1 MVTITTP
8 ESSVLPAW
16 VSDYEQEYN
25 LYLNG
30 RKKWILWALIS
41 GILLII
47 IKIAEN
53 SVTVVVEIIAVDYVI
68 FIDLLLLLL
77 ALFFFY
83 SVIKFSS
90 FTFKPSQFLAG
101 FLYLLGY
108 TINNN
113 DDPGITNYI
122 QKIDIYLKNIESIL
136 DIVNNS
142 IIRSHY
148 VGTIESYLDNLYEII
163 ELCNEYAKHHDQYS
177 INKSDVSMQ
186 LMNLGKIVR
195 NDEDKVSDK
204 HTNLT
209 QLLIADL
216 KKDNLRGKAIKISM
230 FSKIKNIGLEFIN
243 KAPEPIKLI
252 SLIIFILIFVI
263 VTIYYFGTKLEI
275 SSETLFETAILGSI
289 TSISGILWIYKNY
302 FGKTK
307 I

>member
-30 RKKWILWALIS
+30 RKKWIRWALIS
-41 GILLII
+41 GISLII
-47 IKIAEN
+47 INITEISETFA
-53 SVTVVVEIIAVDYVI
+53 VEIFAADYVI
-68 FIDLLLLLL
+68 FINLLLLLL

-83 SVIKFSS
+83 SLIKFSNIP
-90 FTFKPSQFLAG
+90 FKPSQFLAG

-122 QKIDIYLKNIESIL
+122 QKIDIYLKNIKSVL
-136 DIVNNS
+136 DVVNNS
-142 IIRSHY
+142 IIRSQY

-163 ELCNEYAKHHDQYS
+163 VLCNEFAKHHDQYS
-177 INKSDVSMQ
+177 IDKSDVSMQ
-186 LMNLGKIVR
+186 LMNLGITVR
-195 NDEDKVSDK
+195 NDENKVSDK

-216 KKDNLRGKAIKISM
+216 KKDNLRGKAIQISM
-230 FSKIKNIGLEFIN
+230 LSKIKNIGSEFIN
-243 KAPEPIKLI
+243 KAPEPTKLI
-252 SLIIFILIFVI
+252 SLIIFILIFEIVI
-263 VTIYYFGTKLEI
+263 IYYFGTKLQI
-275 SSETLFETAILGSI
+275 SNETLFQTAILGSI
-289 TSISGILWIYKNY
+289 ASAPVIFLICNNY
-302 FGKTK
+302 LSKSK

>member
-30 RKKWILWALIS
+30 RKKWIRRASIS
-41 GILLII
+41 GTSLII
-47 IKIAEN
+47 IYFIRN
-53 SVTVVVEIIAVDYVI
+53 FVTVSEEIFAVDSVI
-68 FIDLLLLLL
+68 FIDLLLLISGV
-77 ALFFFY
+77 FFFY
-83 SVIKFSS
+83 STAKFSN

-101 FLYLLGY
+101 FLYILGY

-113 DDPGITNYI
+113 DDPRIINYI
-122 QKIDIYLKNIESIL
+122 QKIDIYLKNVKSIL
-136 DIVNNS
+136 DVVNNS

-148 VGTIESYLDNLYEII
+148 VGTIESYLENLYEII
-163 ELCNEYAKHHDQYS
+163 ELCNEFAKHHDQYS
-177 INKSDVSMQ
+177 IDKSDVSMQ
-186 LMNLGKIVR
+186 LMNLGITVR
-195 NDEDKVSDK
+195 NDENKVSDK

-209 QLLIADL
+209 QLLINDL
-216 KKDNLRGKAIKISM
+216 KKDNLRGKAIQISI

-252 SLIIFILIFVI
+252 SLIIFILIFEIVI
-263 VTIYYFGTKLEI
+263 IYYFGTKLQI
-275 SSETLFETAILGSI
+275 SNETLFQTAILGSI
-289 TSISGILWIYKNY
+289 ASISVIFLICKNY
-302 FGKTK
+302 LSKAK